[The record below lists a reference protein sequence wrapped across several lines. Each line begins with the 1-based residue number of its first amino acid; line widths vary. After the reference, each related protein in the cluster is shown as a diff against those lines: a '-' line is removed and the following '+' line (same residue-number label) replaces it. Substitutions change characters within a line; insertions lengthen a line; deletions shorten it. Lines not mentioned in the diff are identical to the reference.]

1 MAGRC
6 RGPGTTYPGRMR
18 PIAVYSV
25 LRIALF
31 GAAFAGFWAL
41 GAGPLV
47 AALLAAMVSFALAF
61 VLLRRQRDDVTRWI
75 VDRRAARA
83 GEASGAPGSSA
94 APVQGGASP
103 GGRRRFRDLVAEDTA
118 AEDAETAALERD
130 RQQRRGPA

>member
-1 MAGRC
+1 
-6 RGPGTTYPGRMR
+6 MR

-31 GAAFAGFWAL
+31 LAAFAGFWAL
-41 GAGPLV
+41 GAGV
-47 AALLAAMVSFALAF
+47 LLAAMLAAVVSFALAF

-83 GEASGAPGSSA
+83 DGAPGAAAGSA

-103 GGRRRFRDLVAEDTA
+103 GGRRRFRDMVADDSA
-118 AEDAETAALERD
+118 AEDAETDALERT
-130 RQQRRGPA
+130 RHERRDPA